1 MRYIHGH
8 VPITVQQQHHS
19 RSATFLCTTTTH
31 QPSFPLATLIQVGR
45 EVASPRT
52 QSHTQQTSLHHPW
65 EALKTRTTAP
75 EHNQLNRV
83 SLQSHRPHVAKGAH
97 LTQAQPRHSAPSKK
111 SGVRDTHTHTHT
123 SLWFI
128 SQTPTHTHPRN
139 DPSLFSWN
147 HRCRQFLMYSPR
159 LSSQP
164 CFTTEES
171 SAMLMTGPPP

>member
-1 MRYIHGH
+1 MATCLSLCNNS
-8 VPITVQQQHHS
+8 ITPGAPRSCAQPQPTNLPSLSQHKFRSDEKQQ
-19 RSATFLCTTTTH
+19 AL
-31 QPSFPLATLIQVGR
+31 
-45 EVASPRT
+45 
-52 QSHTQQTSLHHPW
+52 SHTPHTQHTSLHHPW

-111 SGVRDTHTHTHT
+111 SGVRDTHLHTHTHT

-171 SAMLMTGPPP
+171 SAMLITGPPP